1 MGFKSGFV
9 AITGAPNA
17 GKSSLF
23 NAVVG
28 EKIAI
33 VTPKPQTTR
42 HDIKG
47 ILSTERYQIVF
58 IDTPGILEAHDR
70 LNACL
75 VQSAVEAIGGVDIV
89 YHVLDILESTHER
102 EKPIRD
108 IMSSVSSGIAKF
120 LVINKID
127 LLPEPSRWIDKIGDF
142 IDQTLYREIIPVSS
156 TAKMYLEELIQKTVD
171 YLPEGQPLYDEEL
184 VTDRNERFLVSEI
197 VREKIFEYTGEEIP
211 YSIATLVDEFREN
224 PDGKHFIRVIIYVER
239 ESQKGILIGKSGSLI
254 RTIGTASRKDIQEIV
269 QHPVYLEL
277 WVKVAKNWKK
287 NDFDLKRFGYSV
299 PPKIR

>member
-1 MGFKSGFV
+1 MGYKSGFV
-9 AITGAPNA
+9 AISGAPNA
-17 GKSSLF
+17 GKSSLL
-23 NAVVG
+23 NALVG

-47 ILSTERYQIVF
+47 ILTTREYQIVF
-58 IDTPGILEAHDR
+58 IDTPGILEVHDR

-75 VQSAVEAIGGVDIV
+75 VQSAVEAIAGVDLV
-89 YHVLDILESTHER
+89 YHVLDISAFSFEQ
-102 EKPIRD
+102 EKPILD
-108 IMSSVSSGIAKF
+108 IISSSECSRF
-120 LVINKID
+120 LVLNKSDLLQSPEHALNKI
-127 LLPEPSRWIDKIGDF
+127 PDF
-142 IDQTLYREIIPVSS
+142 IDRSLYNTIIPVSS
-156 TAKMYLEELIQKTVD
+156 TARIGLEELIANTVA

-197 VREKIFEYTGEEIP
+197 VREKVFEYTGEEIP

-224 PDGKHFIRVIIYVER
+224 PEGKHFIRVIIYVER
-239 ESQKGILIGKSGSLI
+239 ESQKGILIGKSGALI
-254 RTIGTASRKDIQEIV
+254 KNIGTAARKDIQELV

-287 NDFDLKRFGYSV
+287 NDFDLKRFGYSA
-299 PPKIR
+299 PPKNR